1 MSGLRFAALAVD
13 AVTFSEQ
20 LPLNNGKTIS
30 GLLVFLYSFCSSFPC
45 FSFLPLIQYK
55 WAEWDHFFLQVNIV

>member
-30 GLLVFLYSFCSSFPC
+30 ALLVFL
-45 FSFLPLIQYK
+45 Q
-55 WAEWDHFFLQVNIV
+55 